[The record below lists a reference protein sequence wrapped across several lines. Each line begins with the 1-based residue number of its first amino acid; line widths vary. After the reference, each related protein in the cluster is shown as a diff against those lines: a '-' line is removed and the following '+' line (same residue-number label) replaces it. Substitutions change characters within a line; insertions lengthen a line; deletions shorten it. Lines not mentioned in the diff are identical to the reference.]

1 MRKIVSIL
9 VLLLLLCSCV
19 DGITKI
25 GLDRLNWDQS
35 LPSGDGIIFSGTAPQ
50 TTAGTLYSGSGTLKF
65 GDMNIN
71 MAMAGTNTGIN
82 VEVYKAGNYIYAQNS
97 LTGEMIASG
106 ASPAN
111 DDSVLQTACNQGGTI
126 FVHPGTYQDISITST
141 NAFTLVGANKY
152 HTVLMKPTDSTC
164 LDLDHPMIT
173 VENIQIKGD
182 ANNADSSGYA
192 IDVGD
197 TNSGCVVSNVWII
210 DVKNGVVA
218 SSDLHMSDSWITV
231 GPSGGIGITIH
242 NSNQYFTDVTVTGN
256 YADNLKP
263 FAGIYIAD
271 TAGVWFNHCS
281 VWFTN
286 FGTVI
291 GSSGNKCSAVF
302 FHDTCVGDYS
312 TYYDLYILPDG
323 TVMDCHFDNCWF
335 GGVVADDASGKNIVI
350 LNTNS
355 SVYITDS
362 EILISDCQNIFVD
375 GADTFV
381 LQGCHL
387 YTPNRFST
395 SYKSWALIQN
405 TNELIINSNVFKKS
419 YDGSTGYVD
428 VGLYLYNNANV
439 IVTSNIMD
447 IADVDQ
453 LVNSGNTHERY
464 GDNIPTIP

>member
-1 MRKIVSIL
+1 MKKIIF
-9 VLLLLLCSCV
+9 VLLFIILTGCV
-19 DGITKI
+19 DGVTKI

-35 LPSGDGIIFSGTAPQ
+35 LPNGDGIIFSGTAPP
-50 TTAGTLYSGSGTLKF
+50 TTNGTLYSESGALMFDGAPVGGNAGSCTV
-65 GDMNIN
+65 
-71 MAMAGTNTGIN
+71 A
-82 VEVYKAGNYIYAQNS
+82 VYKSGGYIYAKNG
-97 LTGEMIASG
+97 LTGATIASG

-111 DDSVLQTACNQGGTI
+111 DNSVLQAACDYGGTI
-126 FVHPGTYQDISITST
+126 FVHTGTYYDISIVST
-141 NAFTLVGANKY
+141 NAFTLTGAEKY
-152 HTVLMKPTDSTC
+152 STIFMKPTDSTC

-192 IDVGD
+192 VDVGD
-197 TNSGCVVSNVWII
+197 TSSGCVVSNVWIV

-218 SSDLHMSDSWITV
+218 SSDLHMSDSWIIV

-242 NSNQYFTDVTVTGN
+242 NSNQYFTDVTVAGN

-281 VWFTN
+281 VWYTN

-419 YDGSTGYVD
+419 FDGSTGYVD
-428 VGLYLYNNANV
+428 VGLYLYNNANL

-453 LVNSGNTHERY
+453 LVNGGNTRERY
-464 GDNIPTIP
+464 DDNIPTIP

>member
-25 GLDRLNWDQS
+25 GLDRLNWDHS
-35 LPSGDGIIFSGTAPQ
+35 LPSGDGIIFSGIAPH

-71 MAMAGTNTGIN
+71 MAMAGTNAGIN

-141 NAFTLVGANKY
+141 NVFTLVGANKY

-164 LDLDHPMIT
+164 LDLDHSMIT
-173 VENIQIKGD
+173 IENIQIKGD

-192 IDVGD
+192 IDVDD
-197 TNSGCVVSNVWII
+197 TSSGCVVSNVWIV

-218 SSDLHMSDSWITV
+218 SSDLHMSDSWIIT

-242 NSNQYFTDVTVTGN
+242 NSNQYFTDVTVSGN

-271 TAGVWFNHCS
+271 TGGVWFNHCS
-281 VWFTN
+281 VWYAN

-312 TYYDLYILPDG
+312 TYNDLYISPDG

-335 GGVVADDASGKNIVI
+335 GSVVADDASGKNIVI
-350 LNTNS
+350 LNTHS

-362 EILISDCQNIFVD
+362 EILVSDCQNIFVD

-395 SYKSWALIQN
+395 SYKSWAFIQN

-419 YDGSTGYVD
+419 FDGNTGYVD
-428 VGLYLYNNANV
+428 VGLYLYNNSNV

-447 IADVDQ
+447 TADVDQ
-453 LVNSGNTHERY
+453 LVNGGNTHERY